1 MENNNTNHYDLPSPP
16 AEAHYTV
23 YCLTDPDGKKYV
35 GCTGKPV
42 EERWGNGWHYNAASQ
57 IARAIRAIGW
67 KNFEKKILCEKLT
80 REGAEKL
87 EKWFIA
93 YYDSANPEKGYNRAL
108 GGLVRGFR
116 LSEAAKEACSRSK
129 SALYKEDP
137 GYRERVSRG
146 LKEAYERDPS
156 YREKVSRTAKECWRD
171 PSYRERVSRGIK
183 EAYERDP
190 SYREKVSR
198 TAKECWQDPVYREK
212 VVSGTRKAYDNTEL
226 ASIMS
231 SKRKKYY
238 EKQPERREEISRQMK
253 EYTSKPENRQFAD
266 SPKKP
271 KPVICVELGTVFP
284 SGRAAERATG
294 YAGVHK
300 ACSGIQATCGG
311 YHWRYLQSPSLPAV
325 I

>member
-1 MENNNTNHYDLPSPP
+1 MAEGERIHLRLFFYLGDCMENNNTNHYDLPSPP

-57 IARAIRAIGW
+57 IARAIRTIGW

-156 YREKVSRTAKECWRD
+156 YREKVSRTAKECW
-171 PSYRERVSRGIK
+171 
-183 EAYERDP
+183 
-190 SYREKVSR
+190 
-198 TAKECWQDPVYREK
+198 QDPVYREK
-212 VVSGTRKAYDNTEL
+212 VVSGTRKAYENTEL

-238 EKQPERREEISRQMK
+238 EKHPERREEISRQMK

>member
-1 MENNNTNHYDLPSPP
+1 MESNNTNHYGLPSPP

-23 YCLTDPDGKKYV
+23 YCLIDPDGKKYV
-35 GCTGKPV
+35 GCTGKSV
-42 EERWGNGWHYNAASQ
+42 KERWGNGWNYNASSQ
-57 IARAIRAIGW
+57 IAKAIRAIGW
-67 KNFEKKILCEKLT
+67 ENFEKKILCEKLT

-116 LSEAAKEACSRSK
+116 LSEASKEACSRSIR
-129 SALYKEDP
+129 SLYEEDP

-146 LKEAYERDPS
+146 IKDAYDRDPS
-156 YREKVSRTAKECWRD
+156 YREKISRTAKEN
-171 PSYRERVSRGIK
+171 
-183 EAYERDP
+183 
-190 SYREKVSR
+190 
-198 TAKECWQDPVYREK
+198 WQDPVYREK
-212 VVSGTRKAYDNTEL
+212 VVSGTRKAYENTEL

-231 SKRKKYY
+231 SKGKKYY
-238 EKQPERREEISRQMK
+238 EKHPERREEISRQMK

-271 KPVICVELGTVFP
+271 KPVICVEMETVFP
-284 SGRAAERATG
+284 SRRAAERATG

-311 YHWRYLQSPSLPAV
+311 YHWRYL
-325 I
+325 